1 VFNNDSGR
9 VEKTIELETRQSM
22 QGKTGK
28 FITFEGPDGSGKTAQ
43 LDILAE
49 QLIQDGYPIQTTR
62 EPGGTSIGDQIR
74 DTLLD
79 LKNTA
84 MVDRTEALLYQA
96 ARAQLVD
103 EIIKPHLAEGGIV
116 LCDRYAD
123 STLAYQGYG
132 HRNTV
137 ESLQGIIHYATGGL
151 TPDLTLL
158 LDLEPEVGLQR
169 RLDAGELNRLD
180 AYDINFHHR
189 VRAGYLELVKA
200 DPDRWIIVDAGR
212 PFEEVQKEL
221 RKILVQW
228 LTACWI

>member
-1 VFNNDSGR
+1 M
-9 VEKTIELETRQSM
+9 QS
-22 QGKTGK
+22 KTGK

-43 LDILAE
+43 MDILAE
-49 QLIQDGYPIQTTR
+49 LLIQEGYPVLTTR
-62 EPGGTSIGDQIR
+62 EPGGTFIGDQIR
-74 DTLLD
+74 ETLLD

-151 TPDLTLL
+151 IPDLTLL

-169 RLDAGELNRLD
+169 RLDAGGLNRLD

-200 DPDRWIIVDAGR
+200 DPDRWIIVDAGC
-212 PFEEVQKEL
+212 PFDEVKAEL
-221 RKILVQW
+221 WKILLKW
-228 LTACWI
+228 LKAAGY

>member
-1 VFNNDSGR
+1 M
-9 VEKTIELETRQSM
+9 QS
-22 QGKTGK
+22 KPGK

-43 LDILAE
+43 MDILAE
-49 QLIQDGYPIQTTR
+49 QLIQEGYPILTTR

-74 DTLLD
+74 ETLLD

-137 ESLQGIIHYATGGL
+137 ESLRGIIHYATGGL

-169 RLDAGELNRLD
+169 RLDAGGLNRLD
-180 AYDINFHHR
+180 AYDIDFHHR

-212 PFEEVQKEL
+212 SFEEVQAEL
-221 RKILVQW
+221 WKILLEW
-228 LTACWI
+228 LKACGH

>member
-1 VFNNDSGR
+1 M
-9 VEKTIELETRQSM
+9 ETRQSM
-22 QGKTGK
+22 QSKTGK

-43 LDILAE
+43 MDILAE
-49 QLIQDGYPIQTTR
+49 LLIQDGYPILATR
-62 EPGGTSIGDQIR
+62 EPGGTFIGDQIR
-74 DTLLD
+74 ETLLD

-103 EIIKPHLAEGGIV
+103 EIIKPHLAKGGIV

-123 STLAYQGYG
+123 STMAYQGYG

-169 RLDAGELNRLD
+169 RLDAGGLNRLD

-212 PFEEVQKEL
+212 PIEEVQAEL
-221 RKILVQW
+221 WKILLQW
-228 LTACWI
+228 LKASGY

>member
-1 VFNNDSGR
+1 M
-9 VEKTIELETRQSM
+9 QS
-22 QGKTGK
+22 KLGK

-43 LDILAE
+43 MDILAE
-49 QLIQDGYPIQTTR
+49 QLIQEGYPILTTR

-74 DTLLD
+74 ETLLD

-132 HRNTV
+132 HKNTV
-137 ESLQGIIHYATGGL
+137 ESLREIIHYATGGL

-169 RLDAGELNRLD
+169 RLDAGGLNRLD
-180 AYDINFHHR
+180 AYDIDFHHR

-212 PFEEVQKEL
+212 QFEEVQAEL
-221 RKILVQW
+221 WNILLEW
-228 LTACWI
+228 LKACGH

>member
-1 VFNNDSGR
+1 M
-9 VEKTIELETRQSM
+9 QS
-22 QGKTGK
+22 KPGK

-43 LDILAE
+43 MDILAE
-49 QLIQDGYPIQTTR
+49 QLIQEGFPILTTR

-74 DTLLD
+74 ETLLD

-132 HRNTV
+132 HKNTV
-137 ESLQGIIHYATGGL
+137 ESLRGIIHYATGGL

-169 RLDAGELNRLD
+169 RLDAGGLNRLD
-180 AYDINFHHR
+180 AYDIDFHHR

-212 PFEEVQKEL
+212 SFEEVQAEL
-221 RKILVQW
+221 WKILLEW
-228 LTACWI
+228 LKACGY

>member
-1 VFNNDSGR
+1 
-9 VEKTIELETRQSM
+9 M
-22 QGKTGK
+22 QGKKGK

-43 LDILAE
+43 MDILVE
-49 QLIQDGYPIQTTR
+49 QLIEEGYPILTTR

-74 DTLLD
+74 ETLLD

-137 ESLQGIIHYATGGL
+137 ESLRGIIHYATGGL

-158 LDLEPEVGLQR
+158 LDLDPEVGLQR
-169 RLDAGELNRLD
+169 RLDAGGLNRLD

-200 DPDRWIIVDAGR
+200 DPDRWIIVDAGC
-212 PFEEVQKEL
+212 PFEAVQAEL
-221 RKILVQW
+221 RKILLKW
-228 LTACWI
+228 LTDRGY

>member
-1 VFNNDSGR
+1 M
-9 VEKTIELETRQSM
+9 QS
-22 QGKTGK
+22 KPGK

-43 LDILAE
+43 MDILAE
-49 QLIQDGYPIQTTR
+49 QLIQEGYPILTTR

-74 DTLLD
+74 ETLLD

-132 HRNTV
+132 HKNTV
-137 ESLQGIIHYATGGL
+137 ESLRGIIHYATGGL

-169 RLDAGELNRLD
+169 RLDAGGLNRLD
-180 AYDINFHHR
+180 AYDIDFHHR

-212 PFEEVQKEL
+212 PFEEVQAEL
-221 RKILVQW
+221 WKILLEW
-228 LTACWI
+228 LKACGH

>member
-1 VFNNDSGR
+1 M
-9 VEKTIELETRQSM
+9 QS
-22 QGKTGK
+22 KTGK

-43 LDILAE
+43 MDILAE
-49 QLIQDGYPIQTTR
+49 QLIQEGYPILTTR

-74 DTLLD
+74 ETLLD

-132 HRNTV
+132 HKNTV
-137 ESLQGIIHYATGGL
+137 ESLRGIIHYATGGL

-169 RLDAGELNRLD
+169 RLDAGGLNRLD
-180 AYDINFHHR
+180 AYDIDFHHR

-212 PFEEVQKEL
+212 PFEEVHAEL
-221 RKILVQW
+221 WKILLEW
-228 LTACWI
+228 LKACGH

>member
-1 VFNNDSGR
+1 
-9 VEKTIELETRQSM
+9 LETHQLMQS
-22 QGKTGK
+22 KPGK

-43 LDILAE
+43 MDKLAE
-49 QLIQDGYPIQTTR
+49 QLIQEGYPILTTR

-74 DTLLD
+74 ETLLD

-132 HRNTV
+132 HKNTV
-137 ESLQGIIHYATGGL
+137 ESLRGIIHYATGGL

-169 RLDAGELNRLD
+169 RMDAGGLNRLD
-180 AYDINFHHR
+180 AYDIDFHHR

-212 PFEEVQKEL
+212 PFKEVQAEL
-221 RKILVQW
+221 WKILPEW
-228 LTACWI
+228 LKACGH